1 MLKKLTIA
9 GLVATSLS
17 PATAQEMAYPDTI
30 VVLDV
35 SNSMW
40 GQIDG
45 VSKIAI
51 ARQVLGEL
59 VDGLETDSG
68 FGLMAYGH
76 GVNDGCGDIE
86 MVLPVGP
93 LEAAAF
99 SAAVNGLTPH
109 GRTPLVA
116 AVDQAADLLEYKTRS
131 GRIVLVTDGV
141 ESCDGDLKSLADELG
156 GNSLDFTAHVIAFDV
171 VDAGEQ
177 AELGYLADQTGG
189 LFVSAD
195 STAEL
200 KAALQ
205 SMMGDMDAAP
215 MDAPTTDEGAMESE
229 SATMETDAMET
240 DTMAGET
247 MVEPMMEATLSAP
260 ESIAPRRRIT
270 IEYTGPMASDD
281 YIGLSEAGAPDDAVL
296 AIARAGSAGS
306 AVLIAPRMI
315 GTYELRYYSGAGEV
329 LARQM
334 IEVQ

>member
-9 GLVATSLS
+9 GLVAASFS

-59 VDGLETDSG
+59 VDGLETDSE
-68 FGLMAYGH
+68 FGLMAYGL
-76 GVNDGCGDIE
+76 GTNDGCNDIE

-93 LEAAAF
+93 LEAATF

-116 AVDQAADLLEYKTRS
+116 AVDQAADALEYKTRS

-141 ESCDGDLKSLADELG
+141 ESCDGNLKALADELG
-156 GNSLDFTAHVIAFDV
+156 SNSLDFTAHVIAFDV

-177 AELGYLADQTGG
+177 AELEYLADQTGG
-189 LFVSAD
+189 LFVSAET
-195 STAEL
+195 TAAL
-200 KAALQ
+200 KTALQ
-205 SMMGDMDAAP
+205 SMMGDMDAGP
-215 MDAPTTDEGAMESE
+215 MDGAATEETAMEAE
-229 SATMETDAMET
+229 
-240 DTMAGET
+240 TMA
-247 MVEPMMEATLSAP
+247 EPMMGATISAA
-260 ESIAPRRRIT
+260 ESIGPRSRIA
-270 IEYTGPMASDD
+270 ISFTGPMGAED
-281 YIGLSEAGAPDDAVL
+281 YIGLSEAGAPSDSVL
-296 AIARAGSAGS
+296 AIARAARSGSAQ
-306 AVLIAPRMI
+306 LIAPRAT
-315 GTYELRYYSGAGEV
+315 GSYELRYYSGAGEV
-329 LARQM
+329 LASQM